1 MDFNLKQWRDQQQ
14 ESEEEQQQ
22 QPSAKIPRQLFLE
35 TPQHQHQQQ
44 EAASAAL
51 PLFVYSH
58 SEAQSNKITA
68 HFSPSSSCSSSTTPS
83 GIPRFPRGGCG
94 FSISQWQELE
104 LQALIFKH
112 MIAGAAV
119 PQELLQLVKKS
130 LLTSSASPFHN
141 LHHYPPHFQPA
152 ACESKSKQILI
163 FVFCSFQYLVQAGY
177 WGKGAMDP
185 EPGRCRRTD
194 GKKWRCS
201 RDVVAG
207 HKYCERHMHRGRNRS
222 RKPVEFPASA
232 GSGGAAGGSLNK
244 SSTTATIASGSSGG
258 CGGGGGGAQFSLSGP
273 GASLDAFQLNQGS
286 SKLNSDEKS
295 SNKVLMH
302 FFDDWPRSNNAET
315 NNSSSMCLSIS
326 NTTNSTSDFLRLS
339 TGNGIELGERDGNG
353 NGNEERQRGQLNW
366 GTGWG
371 ANSAASMGM
380 GGPLAEALRSSSHS
394 SPTSVLHQLP
404 RGSDADTSYV
414 TA

>member
-51 PLFVYSH
+51 PLFVYSN
-58 SEAQSNKITA
+58 SEPQSNKVTA
-68 HFSPSSSCSSSTTPS
+68 HFSPSSSCYSSTTPS
-83 GIPRFPRGGCG
+83 GIPRFPRVGGGCG

-130 LLTSSASPFHN
+130 LLTSSASPFYN
-141 LHHYPPHFQPA
+141 LHHYSPHFQPA
-152 ACESKSKQILI
+152 A
-163 FVFCSFQYLVQAGY
+163 LVQAGY

-222 RKPVEFPASA
+222 RKPVEFPSSA
-232 GSGGAAGGSLNK
+232 GSGGAAGGSRNK
-244 SSTTATIASGSSGG
+244 SLTTATVASGSSSG
-258 CGGGGGGAQFSLSGP
+258 CGGGGSGQFSLSGP
-273 GASLDAFQLNQGS
+273 GASLDALQLNQGS

-315 NNSSSMCLSIS
+315 NDNLSSMCLSIS
-326 NTTNSTSDFLRLS
+326 NTANSTSDFLRLS

-353 NGNEERQRGQLNW
+353 NGNEERQQGQLNW

-371 ANSAASMGM
+371 ANPAASMGM
-380 GGPLAEALRSSSHS
+380 GGPLAEALQSSTHS